1 MSQSTHTMDL
11 NSSDSSLSCNSYKP
25 LPEARSVS
33 NSEDP
38 EARMAQ
44 LEQEMKRIQ
53 EELQQ
58 QEIYRKQEE
67 MKHHASKKMPFITN
81 KNSVNDADLIRAFRE
96 RVEVTNRM
104 YRLKKYKKCFVGSEA
119 VDVLAELTGKSRKE
133 ALLIGIN
140 LGVNLFEHVTDP
152 STHPVLE
159 DSYIFFRFL
168 KWTEFSSGGRR
179 QL

>member
-1 MSQSTHTMDL
+1 MPAKPEIEASW
-11 NSSDSSLSCNSYKP
+11 YKV
-25 LPEARSVS
+25 LKAEFEAPYFKALKSF
-33 NSEDP
+33 
-38 EARMAQ
+38 
-44 LEQEMKRIQ
+44 L
-53 EELQQ
+53 
-58 QEIYRKQEE
+58 QEE

-96 RVEVTNRM
+96 RVEVKNRM